1 MYECTIPFER
11 VLAAQGAIVCL
22 PLGEPVLADRATGAA
37 TWVMV
42 ALAGGILLL
51 CLLCLGRVVWRCY
64 GPVLPLPILAAF
76 PLQALD
82 GLGGGDSNA
91 VDLTAVTVVA
101 PGTPG
106 EARVWRL
113 SPAGLSVPDTSTPR
127 VPMPGSPL
135 FLNSVSS
142 LTPGETRVSIPNTS
156 TPLHTAGCHDLMPG
170 SPLSPVSSDRSYKSA
185 LGENSDESTLAA
197 SPAAAP
203 TDEDRVSLGRGIAE
217 AVLSDLLEA
226 ALNSSVQP
234 LVGEAPSGS
243 NRTWYPRQAKTSRRA
258 LYQHPEN
265 PYSRF

>member
-1 MYECTIPFER
+1 MSNVYECTSPFER

-22 PLGEPVLADRATGAA
+22 PLGEPVLADRATAGAA
-37 TWVMV
+37 TWVML

-51 CLLCLGRVVWRCY
+51 CLLCLGRVLWRCY
-64 GPVLPLPILAAF
+64 CPVLPLPILAAF
-76 PLQALD
+76 PLQALG

-101 PGTPG
+101 PGTSE

-113 SPAGLSVPDTSTPR
+113 SPAGLSVPDPSVPR

-142 LTPGETRVSIPNTS
+142 LIPNTS
-156 TPLHTAGCHDLMPG
+156 TPLHTAGCRDLMPG

-217 AVLSDLLEA
+217 AVLADLLEA